1 MSYDRVFM
9 PSSRRDTAVRIA
21 RAATLHAAQ
30 FAVRKLEPA
39 AARSANGAGP
49 AGPEN
54 EPDIY
59 ESLYEAH
66 AQSQGDETVVGDLSL
81 APIEREIVQDAGLK
95 PNQTLLDLGC
105 GIGRLAC
112 EVIPWM
118 QDGGGYIGTD
128 VSESMLTRAE
138 QRVAAVVPSPACSV
152 RWIKQVGRSFPLEPN
167 SVDMFC
173 AFSVFTH
180 IEQEDAYGFLCEAR
194 RVVCPDGRFVFSCL
208 PMELS
213 DSRFLF
219 HGSAQM
225 DVTARWNTIRNVTTS
240 VDMMNL
246 ISNMAGWE
254 PVSWT
259 PGNRERFGQSV
270 CVLKPL
276 ADEVLAAR
284 PNAWEL

>member
-1 MSYDRVFM
+1 M
-9 PSSRRDTAVRIA
+9 PSSKRDTAVRIA
-21 RAATLHAAQ
+21 RAATLSAAR
-30 FAVRKLEPA
+30 FAVRRLEPSA
-39 AARSANGAGP
+39 APSTNGAGRSK
-49 AGPEN
+49 PEI

-66 AQSQGDETVVGDLSL
+66 AVSQGDETVVGNLSL
-81 APIEREIVQDAGLK
+81 APIEHEIVRDAGLK

-118 QDGGGYIGTD
+118 EAGGGYIGTD
-128 VSESMLTRAE
+128 VSVTMLTRAE
-138 QRVAAVVPSPACSV
+138 QRLAAVAPSPAASV

-180 IEQEDAYGFLCEAR
+180 IEHEDSYGFLREAR
-194 RVVCPDGRFVFSCL
+194 RVVRPDGRFVFSCL
-208 PMELS
+208 PMDLS

-219 HGSAQM
+219 HGSAEM
-225 DVTARWNTIRNVTTS
+225 DVTARWNTVRNVTTS
-240 VDMMNL
+240 IDLMNT

-276 ADEVLAAR
+276 PDEVLAAR
-284 PNAWEL
+284 PNAWEI